1 MISTR
6 YLPIACALV
15 AMSLVPTVI
24 HSYLDTR
31 VSDGLTTA
39 AIPAS
44 LSGYDGRPSGRNA
57 SWGRRRFESEDWI
70 ERIYRSGTDEVKLT
84 VVRSYDVK
92 SLYHHPELA
101 VAYGPSY
108 LRTEVKRFVDRPEI
122 PVRVLYGD
130 TGTTAMYTLHYDGRF
145 VEDPLTFQLRTA
157 GELLFSGRK
166 AMTLFFLT
174 IDNVPADSE
183 IDTLPAIKLLFS
195 AIDRFIA
202 GTP

>member
-1 MISTR
+1 
-6 YLPIACALV
+6 
-15 AMSLVPTVI
+15 MSLVPTVI

-108 LRTEVKRFVDRPEI
+108 LRTEIKRFVDRPEV

-130 TGTTAMYTLHYDGRF
+130 TGTAAMYTLHYDGRF

-174 IDNVPADSE
+174 VDNVPADSE
-183 IDTLPAIKLLFS
+183 IATMPAIKLLFS
-195 AIDRFIA
+195 AIDRFVA
-202 GTP
+202 GAP